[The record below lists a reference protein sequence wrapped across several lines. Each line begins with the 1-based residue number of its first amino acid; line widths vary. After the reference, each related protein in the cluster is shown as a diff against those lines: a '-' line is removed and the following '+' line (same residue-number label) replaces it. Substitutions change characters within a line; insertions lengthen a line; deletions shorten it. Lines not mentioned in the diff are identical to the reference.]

1 MCFADRDEFQAAL
14 VGLKLPYADEVEIT
28 DMLFD
33 SMDFDGGGTLSQD
46 EVVRYAL
53 LDILGKSKDRIRNL
67 CKLWD
72 ADLSGTICLD
82 EFRRVMNALGMEV
95 PVATIDQLFADLDE
109 DRTGELVYES
119 FARKL
124 AGEGSAAR
132 SLAEAASES
141 KPTTNDR
148 LQGAF
153 GSVKASLLLKRL
165 QEPPSPPK
173 LHVPSS
179 SMPPSDDDNS
189 DDDTFLTPRSNAAE
203 GKALLRSFS
212 CGTRLQD
219 AATALEQNDVT
230 FWRSRQDF

>member
-14 VGLKLPYADEVEIT
+14 IGLKLPYADEVEIT

-109 DRTGELVYES
+109 DRTGL
-119 FARKL
+119 
-124 AGEGSAAR
+124 AR
-132 SLAEAASES
+132 SRLA
-141 KPTTNDR
+141 
-148 LQGAF
+148 
-153 GSVKASLLLKRL
+153 
-165 QEPPSPPK
+165 
-173 LHVPSS
+173 
-179 SMPPSDDDNS
+179 
-189 DDDTFLTPRSNAAE
+189 
-203 GKALLRSFS
+203 LRSAEHIS
-212 CGTRLQD
+212 IHRIQSITPSMWQLQ
-219 AATALEQNDVT
+219 
-230 FWRSRQDF
+230 